1 MVTIPLT
8 VLDNFF
14 DNPNGIANWGLSLE
28 KNFDVN
34 HTWPGKRT
42 EDLKHVHFPFYRHV
56 CNKVFSLFFENPV
69 EYDIELRFQL
79 IEEYQGKGWIH
90 QDPTIFTFLI
100 YLHKENP
107 EIDCGTTLWNL
118 DPNLVSPINSEKDLH
133 LFNSRKE
140 HHKNN
145 NFIEKDQSFQYKKFK
160 KEISIPD
167 KFNRFIGFSSEHFHS
182 ANSFDNNISSRLTLI
197 GFVKNLNNSKL
208 PIIRSKQ
215 VVL

>member
-14 DNPNGIANWGLSLE
+14 DNPNSILNWGLSLE
-28 KNFDVN
+28 YKQDVD
-34 HTWPGKRT
+34 HKWPGKRT
-42 EDLKHVHFPFYRHV
+42 GNLKYVHFPFYRHV
-56 CNKVFSLFFENPV
+56 CNKVLSLFFENPI
-69 EYDIELRFQL
+69 EYNIDLKFQL

-107 EIDCGTTLWNL
+107 KIDCGTTLWNL
-118 DPNLVSPINSEKDLH
+118 DPNLVNPVNTKEDIH
-133 LFNSRKE
+133 LFDSIKE
-140 HHKNN
+140 HHKNKK
-145 NFIEKDQSFQYKKFK
+145 FVTKDQSLQYKNFK

-182 ANSFDNNISSRLTLI
+182 ANSFDNKTSSRLTLI
-197 GFVKNLNNSKL
+197 GFVESLNTSKL
-208 PIIRSKQ
+208 PIVRSKQ
-215 VVL
+215 ATL

>member
-14 DNPNGIANWGLSLE
+14 DNPQEVKDYALSLKYSPE
-28 KNFDVN
+28 PDGK
-34 HTWPGKRT
+34 WPGKRT
-42 EDLKHVHFPFYRHV
+42 ENLINIHFPFYKYV
-56 CNKVFSLFFENPV
+56 CNKVLSLFFENPV
-69 EYDIELRFQL
+69 NHHIDLKFQL
-79 IEEYQGKGWIH
+79 IEDYQGKGWVH

-118 DPNLVSPINSEKDLH
+118 DPNLLSPINSENDH
-133 LFNSRKE
+133 NLFNSRRE
-140 HHKNN
+140 HHKTKKTLS
-145 NFIEKDQSFQYKKFK
+145 KDQSLQYKKFK
-160 KEISIPD
+160 KSISIPD

-197 GFVKNLNNSKL
+197 GFVENLNTSKL

-215 VVL
+215 VLL